1 MLCMREELPIGDAG
15 RESRQE
21 RIELYK
27 VEWTVDVSSGKFV
40 DKMLWCS
47 AARAKHSGP

>member
-1 MLCMREELPIGDAG
+1 MQAV
-15 RESRQE
+15 SRDKVDKE
-21 RIELYK
+21 DEKLYK
-27 VEWTVDVSSGKFV
+27 IIGEWTLDVSSGKFV